1 MIKIKIINLLSYV
14 VTLISGISLALLD
27 KDIPIITE
35 FTKKYFFYIAFI
47 CLISGICYLKTIEL
61 INRDH
66 IKV

>member
-1 MIKIKIINLLSYV
+1 MKIINLLSCV
-14 VTLISGISLALLD
+14 VTLISSILLALQD

-35 FTKKYFFYIAFI
+35 ITEKYFFYIAFI
-47 CLISGICYLKTIEL
+47 CLISGICYFKTTEL